1 MSNKYNKYVSFIT
14 VITILVLLLL
24 TTNKI
29 KQEVFLLLFIPLAI
43 AMLIFGFLELK
54 KILKNKKN
62 IDLHASEIK
71 NELKNRIK
79 TK

>member
-1 MSNKYNKYVSFIT
+1 MSNKYVSIIT

-29 KQEVFLLLFIPLAI
+29 SQKVFLFLFIPLAI
-43 AMLIFGFLELK
+43 AMLILGFLELK
-54 KILKNKKN
+54 KTLKNKEN

-71 NELKNRIK
+71 TELKNRIK

>member
-54 KILKNKKN
+54 KL
-62 IDLHASEIK
+62 
-71 NELKNRIK
+71 
-79 TK
+79 